1 MNNQFWQDR
10 KTLITGHTG
19 FKGSWLTLYLNYL
32 GAEIYGYSLKPETNP
47 SFFLD
52 AKLEQEVSRNYI
64 GDIND
69 LASLKAYFRD
79 IKPSILFHL
88 AAQPLVRESF
98 EFPLETFE
106 TNILGTAKVI
116 KAAIE
121 SDSLEAIVIITSDK
135 CYRNKEKMEGYLE
148 EDHLGGDDPYSAS
161 KAAAEIVAQSLR
173 LSFLKEK
180 NSNLATVRAGNVIG
194 GGDWAKDR
202 LIPDCV
208 QAFQNNET
216 LIIRNPKSIRPWQ
229 HVLEPLRGY
238 IKLAENL
245 CTKNSNIFAD
255 AWNFAPNFDSQRTVE
270 EIVTKVSSQ
279 WGNSTEWKLQE
290 GGPKE
295 TNLLLLDN
303 TKASKQLNWKPFLGF
318 DESIEM
324 TVNWYKS
331 FYNGEDVKETSLLQ
345 LKKYLEKE
353 TLNE

>member
-1 MNNQFWQDR
+1 MDNQFWQDR

-19 FKGSWLTLYLNYL
+19 FKGSWLTLYLNSL
-32 GAEIYGYSLKPETNP
+32 GAEVYGYSLKPDTNP

-52 AKLEQEVSRNYI
+52 AKLEQEVSRSYI

-69 LASLKAYFRD
+69 LDSVNAYFKD
-79 IKPSILFHL
+79 TKPSILFHL

-121 SDSLEAIVIITSDK
+121 SDSLEAMVIITSDK
-135 CYRNKEKMEGYLE
+135 CYKNQEKMEGYSE

-161 KAAAEIVAQSLR
+161 KASAEIVAHSLR
-173 LSFLKEK
+173 LSFLQEK
-180 NSNLATVRAGNVIG
+180 KSKLATVRAGNVIG

-208 QAFQNNET
+208 KALQKHET
-216 LIIRNPKSIRPWQ
+216 PTIRNPNSIRPWQ

-245 CTKNSNIFAD
+245 CTKESRVFAE
-255 AWNFAPNFDSQRTVE
+255 ARNFAPDFDSQRTVE
-270 EIVTKVSSQ
+270 EVVTKVSSE
-279 WGNSTEWKLQE
+279 WGDSTQWKLQE

-303 TKASKQLNWKPFLGF
+303 SKAKKQLNWKPFLDF
-318 DESIEM
+318 DESIDM
-324 TVNWYKS
+324 TVSWYKS
-331 FYNGEDVKETSLLQ
+331 FFAGEDVKETSLLQ
-345 LKKYLEKE
+345 LKKYLER
-353 TLNE
+353 LNE